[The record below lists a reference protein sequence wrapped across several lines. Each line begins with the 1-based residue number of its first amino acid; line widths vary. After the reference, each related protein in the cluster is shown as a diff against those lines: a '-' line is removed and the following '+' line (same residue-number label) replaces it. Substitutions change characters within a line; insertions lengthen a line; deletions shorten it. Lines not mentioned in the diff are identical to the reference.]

1 AAIYYYINFLSAK
14 GTGLSFNET
23 FTEETLLQGLT
34 SLAKISKRLQNA
46 IITQEDIFIFLKKIL
61 RQKGSLEK
69 VIIYLDP
76 PYMGTEDYY
85 KAFNSKD
92 EKFHEKLKEL
102 IIKLKKRGAKII
114 LSYRATVT
122 SSNSYTTSEK
132 VQKKLDKLYMNR
144 GFFIQSQKVTNNQIE
159 ILLTSEQVE
168 GSIPYDC
175 KIATLI

>member
-1 AAIYYYINFLSAK
+1 MLRKAAAL
-14 GTGLSFNET
+14 
-23 FTEETLLQGLT
+23 
-34 SLAKISKRLQNA
+34 KRICGRCAPQNA
-46 IITQEDIFIFLKKIL
+46 
-61 RQKGSLEK
+61 
-69 VIIYLDP
+69 
-76 PYMGTEDYY
+76 
-85 KAFNSKD
+85 
-92 EKFHEKLKEL
+92 
-102 IIKLKKRGAKII
+102 
-114 LSYRATVT
+114 T

>member
-1 AAIYYYINFLSAK
+1 
-14 GTGLSFNET
+14 
-23 FTEETLLQGLT
+23 
-34 SLAKISKRLQNA
+34 
-46 IITQEDIFIFLKKIL
+46 
-61 RQKGSLEK
+61 
-69 VIIYLDP
+69 
-76 PYMGTEDYY
+76 MGTEDYY